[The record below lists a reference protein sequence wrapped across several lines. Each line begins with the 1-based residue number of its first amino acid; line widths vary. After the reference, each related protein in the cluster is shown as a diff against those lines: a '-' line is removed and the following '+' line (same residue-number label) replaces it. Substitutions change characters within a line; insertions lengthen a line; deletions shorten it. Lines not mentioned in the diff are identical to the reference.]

1 MFSEL
6 CFCVGSTRV
15 SDEFCMLQAP
25 YRVTGFIWHGHEH
38 YVAYLL
44 SGRRWHCL
52 DDAVVSEVDV
62 AALPSQACMVFLQKA
77 VRLSQKVAGAGPRAA
92 GRVPHPIWMQLPEV
106 LAQAAMLPAC
116 RLGSFAKRVA
126 RKRAIRNG
134 EQRSSSRQQQRSGK
148 QGSGRPQ
155 KQRSGR
161 PQKQRSGRPQKQRS
175 GRPQKQRSGRP
186 QKQRSGRP
194 QKQRSGRPQ
203 KQRSGRRQ
211 KQGSQKQ
218 SSGRPQKQRSGRPQK
233 QRSGRPQNQRSGRS
247 QKQRSGRDDCREA
260 GNRQAN
266 AFSATAWSSNM
277 DAARGDVANEVDNP
291 VKRFMHAR
299 RLQRR
304 REKESIRL
312 WPQQALQLAEQPC
325 LLCDCVA
332 FRFRE
337 ELLDHIDEVHGGLQS
352 YRNAFLHLES
362 LCPHVVV
369 GSEVL
374 RLQSVCY
381 AFCRF
386 KLGLEVLH
394 A

>member
-106 LAQAAMLPAC
+106 LAQAAMLPAS

-134 EQRSSSRQQQRSGK
+134 EQRSSSRQQQRSGRPQK
-148 QGSGRPQ
+148 QRSGRPQ
-155 KQRSGR
+155 KQRSGRPQKKQRSGR

-175 GRPQKQRSGRP
+175 GRQEQRSGRE
-186 QKQRSGRP
+186 
-194 QKQRSGRPQ
+194 
-203 KQRSGRRQ
+203 
-211 KQGSQKQ
+211 
-218 SSGRPQKQRSGRPQK
+218 
-233 QRSGRPQNQRSGRS
+233 
-247 QKQRSGRDDCREA
+247 DCREA

-291 VKRFMHAR
+291 VKRFTHAR

-374 RLQSVCY
+374 RLRSVCY

-386 KLGLEVLH
+386 KLGLEVLR

>member
-106 LAQAAMLPAC
+106 LAQAAMLPAS

-148 QGSGRPQ
+148 Q
-155 KQRSGR
+155 RSGR

-175 GRPQKQRSGRP
+175 GRPQKKQRSQKQRSGRP
-186 QKQRSGRP
+186 QKKQRSGRPRKQRSGRPQKKQRSQKQRSGRPQKKQRSQKQRSGRP
-194 QKQRSGRPQ
+194 QKQRSGRE
-203 KQRSGRRQ
+203 
-211 KQGSQKQ
+211 
-218 SSGRPQKQRSGRPQK
+218 
-233 QRSGRPQNQRSGRS
+233 
-247 QKQRSGRDDCREA
+247 DCREA

-352 YRNAFLHLES
+352 YRNAFLRLES

-374 RLQSVCY
+374 RLRSVCY

>member
-161 PQKQRSGRPQKQRS
+161 PQKQRSGRPRRQRSGRPQKQKSGRPRRQRS

-186 QKQRSGRP
+186 RRQRSGRSQKQRSG
-194 QKQRSGRPQ
+194 
-203 KQRSGRRQ
+203 RQ

-218 SSGRPQKQRSGRPQK
+218 S
-233 QRSGRPQNQRSGRS
+233 SGRPQNQRSGRS

>member
-106 LAQAAMLPAC
+106 LAQAAMLPAS

-148 QGSGRPQ
+148 QMSGRPQ

-161 PQKQRSGRPQKQRS
+161 PQKQRSGRPQKKQRS
-175 GRPQKQRSGRP
+175 QKQRSGRP

-194 QKQRSGRPQ
+194 QK
-203 KQRSGRRQ
+203 KQRS
-211 KQGSQKQ
+211 
-218 SSGRPQKQRSGRPQK
+218 QKQRSGRPQK
-233 QRSGRPQNQRSGRS
+233 QRSGRPQKKQRSGRP
-247 QKQRSGRDDCREA
+247 QKQRSGRQEQRSGREDCREA

-352 YRNAFLHLES
+352 YRNAFFHLES

-374 RLQSVCY
+374 RLRSVCY

>member
-161 PQKQRSGRPQKQRS
+161 PQKQRSGRSQKQRS

-186 QKQRSGRP
+186 QKKQPAAEAEVWPAAEAEVWPGRRSRDLAGRRSRGLQRSGRP
-194 QKQRSGRPQ
+194 QKQRSGRE
-203 KQRSGRRQ
+203 
-211 KQGSQKQ
+211 
-218 SSGRPQKQRSGRPQK
+218 
-233 QRSGRPQNQRSGRS
+233 
-247 QKQRSGRDDCREA
+247 DCREA

-374 RLQSVCY
+374 RLRSVCY

>member
-106 LAQAAMLPAC
+106 LAQAAMLPAS

-134 EQRSSSRQQQRSGK
+134 EQRSSSRQQQRSG
-148 QGSGRPQ
+148 RPQ

-161 PQKQRSGRPQKQRS
+161 PQKQRSGRPQKKQRS
-175 GRPQKQRSGRP
+175 QKQRSGRP
-186 QKQRSGRP
+186 QKQRSGR
-194 QKQRSGRPQ
+194 QEQRSGRE
-203 KQRSGRRQ
+203 
-211 KQGSQKQ
+211 
-218 SSGRPQKQRSGRPQK
+218 
-233 QRSGRPQNQRSGRS
+233 
-247 QKQRSGRDDCREA
+247 DCREA

-374 RLQSVCY
+374 RLRSVCY

>member
-77 VRLSQKVAGAGPRAA
+77 ARLSQKVAGAGPRAA

-106 LAQAAMLPAC
+106 LAQAAMLPAS

-134 EQRSSSRQQQRSGK
+134 EQRSSSRQQQRSGRPQK
-148 QGSGRPQ
+148 QRSGRPQ
-155 KQRSGR
+155 KQRSGRPQKKQRSGR

-175 GRPQKQRSGRP
+175 GRQEQRSGRE
-186 QKQRSGRP
+186 
-194 QKQRSGRPQ
+194 
-203 KQRSGRRQ
+203 
-211 KQGSQKQ
+211 
-218 SSGRPQKQRSGRPQK
+218 
-233 QRSGRPQNQRSGRS
+233 
-247 QKQRSGRDDCREA
+247 DCREA

-374 RLQSVCY
+374 RLRSVCY

>member
-1 MFSEL
+1 
-6 CFCVGSTRV
+6 
-15 SDEFCMLQAP
+15 
-25 YRVTGFIWHGHEH
+25 
-38 YVAYLL
+38 
-44 SGRRWHCL
+44 
-52 DDAVVSEVDV
+52 
-62 AALPSQACMVFLQKA
+62 
-77 VRLSQKVAGAGPRAA
+77 
-92 GRVPHPIWMQLPEV
+92 
-106 LAQAAMLPAC
+106 
-116 RLGSFAKRVA
+116 
-126 RKRAIRNG
+126 
-134 EQRSSSRQQQRSGK
+134 
-148 QGSGRPQ
+148 
-155 KQRSGR
+155 
-161 PQKQRSGRPQKQRS
+161 
-175 GRPQKQRSGRP
+175 
-186 QKQRSGRP
+186 
-194 QKQRSGRPQ
+194 
-203 KQRSGRRQ
+203 
-211 KQGSQKQ
+211 
-218 SSGRPQKQRSGRPQK
+218 
-233 QRSGRPQNQRSGRS
+233 
-247 QKQRSGRDDCREA
+247 
-260 GNRQAN
+260 
-266 AFSATAWSSNM
+266 M

-362 LCPHVVV
+362 LRPHVVV

>member
-1 MFSEL
+1 
-6 CFCVGSTRV
+6 
-15 SDEFCMLQAP
+15 MLQAP

-106 LAQAAMLPAC
+106 LAQAVMLPAS
-116 RLGSFAKRVA
+116 RLGSFVKRVP

-134 EQRSSSRQQQRSGK
+134 EQRSSSRQQQRSGRQQQRSGRQQQRSGRQQK
-148 QGSGRPQ
+148 QRSGRQQKQRSGRPQKQRSGRPRQRSGRQQKQRSGRQQKQRSGRQQ

-175 GRPQKQRSGRP
+175 GRE
-186 QKQRSGRP
+186 
-194 QKQRSGRPQ
+194 
-203 KQRSGRRQ
+203 
-211 KQGSQKQ
+211 
-218 SSGRPQKQRSGRPQK
+218 
-233 QRSGRPQNQRSGRS
+233 
-247 QKQRSGRDDCREA
+247 DCREA

-291 VKRFMHAR
+291 VKRFTHAR

-332 FRFRE
+332 FRSRE

-374 RLQSVCY
+374 RLRSVSY

>member
-1 MFSEL
+1 
-6 CFCVGSTRV
+6 
-15 SDEFCMLQAP
+15 
-25 YRVTGFIWHGHEH
+25 
-38 YVAYLL
+38 
-44 SGRRWHCL
+44 
-52 DDAVVSEVDV
+52 
-62 AALPSQACMVFLQKA
+62 MVFLQKTA
-77 VRLSQKVAGAGPRAA
+77 RLSKKVAGAGPRAA
-92 GRVPHPIWMQLPEV
+92 GRVPHPIWMQLPDV
-106 LAQAAMLPAC
+106 LAQAAMLPAS

-134 EQRSSSRQQQRSGK
+134 EQRSYSRQQQRSGRP
-148 QGSGRPQ
+148 QQQRSGRRQQQRSGRRQQRSGQRQQRSGRRQQRSGRRQQRSGRRQQRSGRRQQRSGRQQQRSGPQQQRSGRQQQRSGRQQ

-161 PQKQRSGRPQKQRS
+161 QQKQRSGRQQKQRS
-175 GRPQKQRSGRP
+175 GRE
-186 QKQRSGRP
+186 
-194 QKQRSGRPQ
+194 
-203 KQRSGRRQ
+203 
-211 KQGSQKQ
+211 
-218 SSGRPQKQRSGRPQK
+218 
-233 QRSGRPQNQRSGRS
+233 
-247 QKQRSGRDDCREA
+247 DCREA

-291 VKRFMHAR
+291 VKRFMHAC
-299 RLQRR
+299 RLKRR

-332 FRFRE
+332 FRSRE

-374 RLQSVCY
+374 RLRSVSY

-386 KLGLEVLH
+386 K
-394 A
+394 

>member
-106 LAQAAMLPAC
+106 LAQASMLPRS

-134 EQRSSSRQQQRSGK
+134 EQRSSSRQQ
-148 QGSGRPQ
+148 
-155 KQRSGR
+155 QRSGR

-186 QKQRSGRP
+186 QKKQRSQKQRSGRPQKQRSGRPQKKQRSGRP

-203 KQRSGRRQ
+203 KQRSGRQ
-211 KQGSQKQ
+211 E
-218 SSGRPQKQRSGRPQK
+218 QRSGRE
-233 QRSGRPQNQRSGRS
+233 
-247 QKQRSGRDDCREA
+247 DCREA

-337 ELLDHIDEVHGGLQS
+337 ELLDHIDEVRGGLQS

-374 RLQSVCY
+374 RLRSVCY

-386 KLGLEVLH
+386 KLGLEVLR

>member
-92 GRVPHPIWMQLPEV
+92 GRVPHPIWTQLPEV
-106 LAQAAMLPAC
+106 LAQAAMLPAS

-148 QGSGRPQ
+148 Q
-155 KQRSGR
+155 RSGR

-175 GRPQKQRSGRP
+175 GRPQKKQRSQKQSLAGRRSRDLAGRRSRDLAGRRGLAGRRSRGLAGRRRSRGRRSRSGRP
-186 QKQRSGRP
+186 QKQGSGRP
-194 QKQRSGRPQ
+194 QRSGRPDLC
-203 KQRSGRRQ
+203 RSRGLAGRRRSR
-211 KQGSQKQ
+211 GRRSRGRRSRDLAGRR
-218 SSGRPQKQRSGRPQK
+218 SSDLA
-233 QRSGRPQNQRSGRS
+233 GRS
-247 QKQRSGRDDCREA
+247 RGLAERIVGRRTL
-260 GNRQAN
+260 
-266 AFSATAWSSNM
+266 F
-277 DAARGDVANEVDNP
+277 
-291 VKRFMHAR
+291 R
-299 RLQRR
+299 RLPGPAT
-304 REKESIRL
+304 
-312 WPQQALQLAEQPC
+312 WM
-325 LLCDCVA
+325 LLGA
-332 FRFRE
+332 MWQMKWTI
-337 ELLDHIDEVHGGLQS
+337 L
-352 YRNAFLHLES
+352 
-362 LCPHVVV
+362 
-369 GSEVL
+369 
-374 RLQSVCY
+374 
-381 AFCRF
+381 
-386 KLGLEVLH
+386 
-394 A
+394 

>member
-161 PQKQRSGRPQKQRS
+161 PQKQRSGRPRRQRS

-186 QKQRSGRP
+186 QKQRSGR
-194 QKQRSGRPQ
+194 
-203 KQRSGRRQ
+203 Q

-218 SSGRPQKQRSGRPQK
+218 SSGRPQNQRSGQRSGRPQKQRSGRPQK
-233 QRSGRPQNQRSGRS
+233 QRSGRH
-247 QKQRSGRDDCREA
+247 DCREA

>member
-106 LAQAAMLPAC
+106 LAQAAMLPAS

-148 QGSGRPQ
+148 Q
-155 KQRSGR
+155 RSGR

-175 GRPQKQRSGRP
+175 GRPQKKQRS

-203 KQRSGRRQ
+203 KKQRS
-211 KQGSQKQ
+211 
-218 SSGRPQKQRSGRPQK
+218 QKQRSGRPQK
-233 QRSGRPQNQRSGRS
+233 QRSGRPQK
-247 QKQRSGRDDCREA
+247 KQRSGRPQEQRSGREDCREA

-374 RLQSVCY
+374 RLRSVCY

>member
-6 CFCVGSTRV
+6 CFCVGSMRV

-44 SGRRWHCL
+44 SGGRWHCL

-62 AALPSQACMVFLQKA
+62 AALPSQACMVFLQKT

-106 LAQAAMLPAC
+106 LAQAAMLPAS

-134 EQRSSSRQQQRSGK
+134 EQRSSSRQQQRSGR
-148 QGSGRPQ
+148 QQEQRSGRPQ
-155 KQRSGR
+155 KQRSGRPQKQRSGRQQQRSGR

-203 KQRSGRRQ
+203 KQRSGRE
-211 KQGSQKQ
+211 
-218 SSGRPQKQRSGRPQK
+218 
-233 QRSGRPQNQRSGRS
+233 
-247 QKQRSGRDDCREA
+247 DCREA

-332 FRFRE
+332 FRSRE

-374 RLQSVCY
+374 RLRSVSY

-386 KLGLEVLH
+386 K
-394 A
+394 

>member
-106 LAQAAMLPAC
+106 LAQAAMLPAS

-134 EQRSSSRQQQRSGK
+134 EQRSSSRQQQRSG
-148 QGSGRPQ
+148 RPQ

-161 PQKQRSGRPQKQRS
+161 PQKQRSGRPQKKQRS
-175 GRPQKQRSGRP
+175 QKQRSGRP

-194 QKQRSGRPQ
+194 QK
-203 KQRSGRRQ
+203 
-211 KQGSQKQ
+211 
-218 SSGRPQKQRSGRPQK
+218 KQRSGRPQK
-233 QRSGRPQNQRSGRS
+233 QRSGRQEQRSGRE
-247 QKQRSGRDDCREA
+247 DCREA

-374 RLQSVCY
+374 RLRSVCY

>member
-1 MFSEL
+1 
-6 CFCVGSTRV
+6 
-15 SDEFCMLQAP
+15 
-25 YRVTGFIWHGHEH
+25 
-38 YVAYLL
+38 
-44 SGRRWHCL
+44 
-52 DDAVVSEVDV
+52 
-62 AALPSQACMVFLQKA
+62 
-77 VRLSQKVAGAGPRAA
+77 
-92 GRVPHPIWMQLPEV
+92 
-106 LAQAAMLPAC
+106 
-116 RLGSFAKRVA
+116 
-126 RKRAIRNG
+126 
-134 EQRSSSRQQQRSGK
+134 
-148 QGSGRPQ
+148 
-155 KQRSGR
+155 
-161 PQKQRSGRPQKQRS
+161 
-175 GRPQKQRSGRP
+175 
-186 QKQRSGRP
+186 
-194 QKQRSGRPQ
+194 
-203 KQRSGRRQ
+203 
-211 KQGSQKQ
+211 
-218 SSGRPQKQRSGRPQK
+218 
-233 QRSGRPQNQRSGRS
+233 
-247 QKQRSGRDDCREA
+247 
-260 GNRQAN
+260 
-266 AFSATAWSSNM
+266 M

-374 RLQSVCY
+374 RLRSVCY

>member
-1 MFSEL
+1 
-6 CFCVGSTRV
+6 
-15 SDEFCMLQAP
+15 MLQAP

-161 PQKQRSGRPQKQRS
+161 PQKQRSGRPRRQRS

-186 QKQRSGRP
+186 RRGLAGRSR
-194 QKQRSGRPQ
+194 
-203 KQRSGRRQ
+203 GRR
-211 KQGSQKQ
+211 SRVLA
-218 SSGRPQKQRSGRPQK
+218 GRRTWPAA
-233 QRSGRPQNQRSGRS
+233 
-247 QKQRSGRDDCREA
+247 EA
-260 GNRQAN
+260 
-266 AFSATAWSSNM
+266 
-277 DAARGDVANEVDNP
+277 E
-291 VKRFMHAR
+291 
-299 RLQRR
+299 
-304 REKESIRL
+304 I
-312 WPQQALQLAEQPC
+312 WPT
-325 LLCDCVA
+325 
-332 FRFRE
+332 
-337 ELLDHIDEVHGGLQS
+337 
-352 YRNAFLHLES
+352 
-362 LCPHVVV
+362 
-369 GSEVL
+369 
-374 RLQSVCY
+374 
-381 AFCRF
+381 
-386 KLGLEVLH
+386 
-394 A
+394 

>member
-6 CFCVGSTRV
+6 CFCVGSMRV

-44 SGRRWHCL
+44 SGGRWHFL

-62 AALPSQACMVFLQKA
+62 AALPSQACMVFLQKT

-106 LAQAAMLPAC
+106 LAQAAMLPAS

-134 EQRSSSRQQQRSGK
+134 EQRSSSRQQQRSGR
-148 QGSGRPQ
+148 QQEQRSGRPQ
-155 KQRSGR
+155 KQRSGRQQQRSGRQQQRSGR

-186 QKQRSGRP
+186 QKQRSGR
-194 QKQRSGRPQ
+194 QQQRSGRPQ
-203 KQRSGRRQ
+203 KQRSGRE
-211 KQGSQKQ
+211 
-218 SSGRPQKQRSGRPQK
+218 
-233 QRSGRPQNQRSGRS
+233 
-247 QKQRSGRDDCREA
+247 DCREA

-332 FRFRE
+332 FRSRE
-337 ELLDHIDEVHGGLQS
+337 ELLDHIDEVRGGLQS

-374 RLQSVCY
+374 RLRSVSY

-386 KLGLEVLH
+386 K
-394 A
+394 

>member
-1 MFSEL
+1 
-6 CFCVGSTRV
+6 
-15 SDEFCMLQAP
+15 
-25 YRVTGFIWHGHEH
+25 
-38 YVAYLL
+38 
-44 SGRRWHCL
+44 
-52 DDAVVSEVDV
+52 
-62 AALPSQACMVFLQKA
+62 MVFLQKA

-92 GRVPHPIWMQLPEV
+92 GRVPHPIWTQLPEV

-175 GRPQKQRSGRP
+175 GRPRRQRSGRPQKQRSGRPRKQRSGRP

-218 SSGRPQKQRSGRPQK
+218 SSGRPQKQRSGLPQK

>member
-161 PQKQRSGRPQKQRS
+161 PQKQRSGRPRRQRS
-175 GRPQKQRSGRP
+175 AAAEAEVWPAAEAEVWP
-186 QKQRSGRP
+186 AAEAEVWP
-194 QKQRSGRPQ
+194 AAEAEVWPA
-203 KQRSGRRQ
+203 
-211 KQGSQKQ
+211 
-218 SSGRPQKQRSGRPQK
+218 
-233 QRSGRPQNQRSGRS
+233 
-247 QKQRSGRDDCREA
+247 EA
-260 GNRQAN
+260 GVAEAQ
-266 AFSATAWSSNM
+266 FWP
-277 DAARGDVANEVDNP
+277 AAEPEV
-291 VKRFMHAR
+291 R
-299 RLQRR
+299 
-304 REKESIRL
+304 
-312 WPQQALQLAEQPC
+312 
-325 LLCDCVA
+325 
-332 FRFRE
+332 
-337 ELLDHIDEVHGGLQS
+337 
-352 YRNAFLHLES
+352 
-362 LCPHVVV
+362 
-369 GSEVL
+369 SEVWP
-374 RLQSVCY
+374 
-381 AFCRF
+381 AAEA
-386 KLGLEVLH
+386 EVWP
-394 A
+394 AAEAEIWPT

>member
-1 MFSEL
+1 
-6 CFCVGSTRV
+6 
-15 SDEFCMLQAP
+15 MLQAP

-77 VRLSQKVAGAGPRAA
+77 ARLSQKVAGAGPRAA
-92 GRVPHPIWMQLPEV
+92 GRVPHPIWTQLPEV
-106 LAQAAMLPAC
+106 LAQAAMLPAS

-134 EQRSSSRQQQRSGK
+134 EQRSSSRQQQRSG
-148 QGSGRPQ
+148 RPQ

-161 PQKQRSGRPQKQRS
+161 PQKQRSGRPQKKQRS
-175 GRPQKQRSGRP
+175 QKQRSGRP
-186 QKQRSGRP
+186 QKQRSGR
-194 QKQRSGRPQ
+194 QEQRSGRE
-203 KQRSGRRQ
+203 
-211 KQGSQKQ
+211 
-218 SSGRPQKQRSGRPQK
+218 
-233 QRSGRPQNQRSGRS
+233 
-247 QKQRSGRDDCREA
+247 DCREA

-374 RLQSVCY
+374 RLRSVCY

>member
-148 QGSGRPQ
+148 QGSAEVWPAAEAEVWPAAEARVWPAAEAEVW
-155 KQRSGR
+155 
-161 PQKQRSGRPQKQRS
+161 PAAEAEVWPAAEAEVW
-175 GRPQKQRSGRP
+175 PAAEAEVWP
-186 QKQRSGRP
+186 A
-194 QKQRSGRPQ
+194 
-203 KQRSGRRQ
+203 
-211 KQGSQKQ
+211 
-218 SSGRPQKQRSGRPQK
+218 
-233 QRSGRPQNQRSGRS
+233 
-247 QKQRSGRDDCREA
+247 EA
-260 GNRQAN
+260 G
-266 AFSATAWSSNM
+266 
-277 DAARGDVANEVDNP
+277 VAEAEFWP
-291 VKRFMHAR
+291 VA
-299 RLQRR
+299 
-304 REKESIRL
+304 EAEI
-312 WPQQALQLAEQPC
+312 WP
-325 LLCDCVA
+325 
-332 FRFRE
+332 R
-337 ELLDHIDEVHGGLQS
+337 
-352 YRNAFLHLES
+352 
-362 LCPHVVV
+362 
-369 GSEVL
+369 
-374 RLQSVCY
+374 
-381 AFCRF
+381 
-386 KLGLEVLH
+386 
-394 A
+394 

>member
-1 MFSEL
+1 
-6 CFCVGSTRV
+6 
-15 SDEFCMLQAP
+15 MLQAP
-25 YRVTGFIWHGHEH
+25 HRVTGFIWHGHEH

-77 VRLSQKVAGAGPRAA
+77 ARLSQKVAGAGPRAA

-106 LAQAAMLPAC
+106 LAQAATLPAS
-116 RLGSFAKRVA
+116 RLGPFAKRVA

-134 EQRSSSRQQQRSGK
+134 EQRSSSRQQQ
-148 QGSGRPQ
+148 GSGRQ
-155 KQRSGR
+155 QQRSGR
-161 PQKQRSGRPQKQRS
+161 QQQRSGRQQQKRSGRQQQQRS
-175 GRPQKQRSGRP
+175 GRQQQQQRSGR
-186 QKQRSGRP
+186 QQQRSGR
-194 QKQRSGRPQ
+194 QQQQRSGRQ
-203 KQRSGRRQ
+203 QQRSGRQ
-211 KQGSQKQ
+211 QQ
-218 SSGRPQKQRSGRPQK
+218 QRSGRE
-233 QRSGRPQNQRSGRS
+233 
-247 QKQRSGRDDCREA
+247 DCREA

-291 VKRFMHAR
+291 VKRFMHAC

-374 RLQSVCY
+374 RLRSVCY

>member
-106 LAQAAMLPAC
+106 LAQAAMLPAS

-134 EQRSSSRQQQRSGK
+134 EQRSSSRQQQRSGRPQK
-148 QGSGRPQ
+148 QRSGRPQ
-155 KQRSGR
+155 KQRSGRPQKKQRSGR

-175 GRPQKQRSGRP
+175 GRQEQRSGRE
-186 QKQRSGRP
+186 
-194 QKQRSGRPQ
+194 
-203 KQRSGRRQ
+203 
-211 KQGSQKQ
+211 
-218 SSGRPQKQRSGRPQK
+218 
-233 QRSGRPQNQRSGRS
+233 
-247 QKQRSGRDDCREA
+247 DCREA

-374 RLQSVCY
+374 RLRSVCY

>member
-161 PQKQRSGRPQKQRS
+161 PRRQRSGRPRRQRSGRGGRGGRPQKQRSGRPQKQRSGRQKQGSQKQSSGRPQNQRSGQRSGRPQKQRS
-175 GRPQKQRSGRP
+175 GRPQKQRSGRH
-186 QKQRSGRP
+186 
-194 QKQRSGRPQ
+194 
-203 KQRSGRRQ
+203 
-211 KQGSQKQ
+211 
-218 SSGRPQKQRSGRPQK
+218 
-233 QRSGRPQNQRSGRS
+233 
-247 QKQRSGRDDCREA
+247 DCREA